1 MSDYRWRIQ
10 NLARESIDEYITGAG
25 LFGYV
30 LIALWVPLLPVIL
43 VGAAVEWLLNAAR
56 PTREGGRP

>member
-30 LIALWVPLLPVIL
+30 LIALWVPLLPVICRRFL
-43 VGAAVEWLLNAAR
+43 AAYDNAEKVIR
-56 PTREGGRP
+56 GE